1 MNIDR
6 DNKSKSA
13 DHKSGGFLRSLI
25 ESLHQL
31 QMTLS
36 SKLRHTHLSSSKPA
50 GEMKESVDIWKR
62 LETHLEET
70 QVVRQEDEKP
80 DHAHIGLR
88 EELPEI
94 KTHSLE
100 QEQNPLSDFYA
111 HKASASPHIH
121 MDEQM
126 QKNTME
132 HLNRALHLAR
142 RGDKEGAKVHAEL
155 AETAMETA
163 SQFMSHEEYEA
174 FHTEVEK
181 RLESLVSK
189 GNPKAP

>member
-1 MNIDR
+1 MSIEK
-6 DNKSKSA
+6 DNENHPA
-13 DHKSGGFLRSLI
+13 GHKSGGILRALI

-31 QMTLS
+31 QIALS
-36 SKLRHTHLSSSKPA
+36 SKLRHAHLSSSKPT
-50 GEMKESVDIWKR
+50 GEMKESADIWKR
-62 LETHLEET
+62 LEMHLEET
-70 QVVRQEDEKP
+70 QTVKPEDEKP
-80 DHAHIGLR
+80 DHMHISQR
-88 EELPEI
+88 EELPDI
-94 KTHSLE
+94 KTHQAD

-111 HKASASPHIH
+111 HKASASPHTH

-163 SQFMSHEEYEA
+163 SQFMTHEEYEA

-189 GNPKAP
+189 GHQD